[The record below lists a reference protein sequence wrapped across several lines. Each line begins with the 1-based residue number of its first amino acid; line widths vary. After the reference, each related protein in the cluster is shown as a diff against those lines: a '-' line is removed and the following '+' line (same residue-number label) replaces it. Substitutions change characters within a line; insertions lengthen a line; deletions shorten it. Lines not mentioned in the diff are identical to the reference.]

1 MYFETFQLNRSDA
14 ICIYA
19 SHQIV
24 SMVKV
29 DNSVLQNVVFT
40 ICKKPTTT
48 TTTEV
53 KEEVRSLPANCVSE
67 ELN

>member
-1 MYFETFQLNRSDA
+1 
-14 ICIYA
+14 
-19 SHQIV
+19 
-24 SMVKV
+24 MVKV

-48 TTTEV
+48 TIEV

>member
-1 MYFETFQLNRSDA
+1 MYLETFQLNRSDA

-24 SMVKV
+24 SKVKV

-48 TTTEV
+48 TTEV